1 MPEAENGS
9 QEWRRIA
16 RDIIVNYEM
25 FRIEAGMLYE
35 LIVPG
40 SSFSVL
46 RAAL

>member
-1 MPEAENGS
+1 
-9 QEWRRIA
+9 
-16 RDIIVNYEM
+16 M